1 MFGLG
6 KKNEIEKKLKFNL
19 PKEELQKEYDKRV
32 ASQQFSSTVK
42 GYRKGKAPKEI
53 IEQMYGS
60 QIKANVIFDAMTESF
75 FKKISEDSIQV
86 VGQPKFDPKSME
98 LDKDVKFEA
107 TFEVYPEIK
116 IKNISQLT
124 FKKPISEV
132 TEEDINKTIDNIRKR
147 FSKLEA
153 KEGKSED
160 NDVVKVNFEGLID
173 DEPFEGGKAEEVT
186 IEIGSNSMIPGFED
200 GLKDLSKGDKKNLNV
215 SFPDDYHVEH
225 LKGKPAVFKIEILD
239 VLKPKLPDMN
249 EDFFNMAGIPSKDEV
264 EFKKTLKERLTG
276 DLKSALNGMKKERIF
291 DALADMNEFEIPES
305 MIMNEMI
312 NLRKGS
318 AAQIGK
324 EYEKLKDEEF
334 PVENYRVNAQK
345 RVKLGIILNKLIQE
359 RELKADSEIVKKL
372 IEERSKNYKEPEK
385 VVNWYYSN
393 EEQLKNIES
402 LALEEQVTELL
413 DKEGKSTE
421 ENVEFD
427 KVLGIN
433 V

>member
-6 KKNEIEKKLKFNL
+6 KKNEIEKKLKFTL
-19 PKEELQKEYDKRV
+19 PKEELQKDYDKRV

-60 QIKANVIFDAMTESF
+60 QIKANVIFDAMSESF
-75 FKKISEDSIQV
+75 FKKISEDNIQV

-132 TEEDINKTIDNIRKR
+132 SDEDINKTIDNIRKR
-147 FSKLEA
+147 FSQLES

-160 NDVVKVNFEGLID
+160 NDVVKVNFEGFID
-173 DEPFEGGKAEEVT
+173 DEPFEGGKADEVT
-186 IEIGSNSMIPGFED
+186 IEIGSSTMIPGFEE
-200 GLKDLSKGDKKNLNV
+200 GLKDLSKGDKKDLNV

-225 LKGKPAVFKIEILD
+225 LKGKPAIFKTEILD

-249 EDFFNMAGIPSKDEV
+249 EEFFTMAGIPSKDEA
-264 EFKKTLKERLTG
+264 EFKKTLKQRLIG
-276 DLKSALNGMKKERIF
+276 DLESALSGMKKERIF
-291 DALADMNEFEIPES
+291 DALAELNEFEIPES
-305 MIMNEMI
+305 MIMNEMV

-318 AAQIGK
+318 AAQMGK

-334 PVENYRVNAQK
+334 PVENFRVNAQK
-345 RVKLGIILNKLIQE
+345 RVKLGIILNKLIEE
-359 RELKADSEIVKKL
+359 RELKADGEIVKKL

-413 DKEGKSTE
+413 EKEGKSTE
-421 ENVEFD
+421 ENMDFD

-433 V
+433 A

>member
-6 KKNEIEKKLKFNL
+6 KKNEIEKKLKFTL
-19 PKEELQKEYDKRV
+19 PKEELQKDYDKRV

-60 QIKANVIFDAMTESF
+60 QIKANVIFDAMSESF
-75 FKKISEDSIQV
+75 FKKISEDNIQV

-107 TFEVYPEIK
+107 TFEVYPEIT
-116 IKNISQLT
+116 IKKISQLT

-132 TEEDINKTIDNIRKR
+132 ADEDINKTIDNIRKR
-147 FSKLEA
+147 FSQLES

-160 NDVVKVNFEGLID
+160 NDVVKVNFEGFID
-173 DEPFEGGKAEEVT
+173 DEPFEGGKADAVT
-186 IEIGSNSMIPGFED
+186 IEIGSNTMIPGFED
-200 GLKDLSKGDKKNLNV
+200 GLKDLSKGDKKDLNV

-225 LKGKPAVFKIEILD
+225 LKGKPAIFKTEVLD

-249 EDFFNMAGIPSKDEV
+249 EDFFTMAGIPSKDEA
-264 EFKKTLKERLTG
+264 EFKKTLKERLNV
-276 DLKSALNGMKKERIF
+276 DLESALTGMKKERIF
-291 DALADMNEFEIPES
+291 DALAEMNEFEIPES

-312 NLRKGS
+312 NLRKSS
-318 AAQIGK
+318 AAQMGK

-334 PVENYRVNAQK
+334 PVENFRVNAQK
-345 RVKLGIILNKLIQE
+345 RVKLGIILNKLIE
-359 RELKADSEIVKKL
+359 EHELKVDGEIVKKL

-413 DKEGKSTE
+413 EKEGKSTE
-421 ENVEFD
+421 ENMDFD

-433 V
+433 A

>member
-6 KKNEIEKKLKFNL
+6 KKNEIEKKLKFTL
-19 PKEELQKEYDKRV
+19 PKEELQKDYDKRV

-60 QIKANVIFDAMTESF
+60 QIKANVIFDAMSESF
-75 FKKISEDSIQV
+75 FKKISEDNIQV

-107 TFEVYPEIK
+107 TFEVYPEIT
-116 IKNISQLT
+116 IKKISQLT

-132 TEEDINKTIDNIRKR
+132 ADEDINKTIDNIRKR
-147 FSKLEA
+147 FSQLES

-160 NDVVKVNFEGLID
+160 NDVVKVNFEGFID
-173 DEPFEGGKAEEVT
+173 DEPFEGGKADEVT
-186 IEIGSNSMIPGFED
+186 IEIGSNTMIPGFED
-200 GLKDLSKGDKKNLNV
+200 GLKDLSKGDKKDLNV

-225 LKGKPAVFKIEILD
+225 LKGKPAIFKTEVLD

-249 EDFFNMAGIPSKDEV
+249 EEFFTMAGIPSKDEA
-264 EFKKTLKERLTG
+264 EFKKTLKERLNV
-276 DLKSALNGMKKERIF
+276 DLESALTGMKKERIF
-291 DALADMNEFEIPES
+291 DALAEMNEFEIPES

-318 AAQIGK
+318 AAQTGK

-334 PVENYRVNAQK
+334 PVENFRMNAQK
-345 RVKLGIILNKLIQE
+345 RVKLGIILNKLIEE
-359 RELKADSEIVKKL
+359 RELKADGEIVKKL

-413 DKEGKSTE
+413 EKEGKSTE
-421 ENVEFD
+421 ENMDFD

-433 V
+433 A